1 MADTASLT
9 AIQQHALFDIL
20 THHETYREISDFR
33 QPGAIQKYGPPFQ
46 DNLTTSDSPIL
57 QALLS
62 KFALKLPGLRD
73 VSPDFWKTRI
83 ADLIDE
89 LAQAELSESYDKGI
103 LGVRKTL
110 ATAISALIEYPARG
124 TLGGVPEKKDREKN
138 KKYDASNPDDVMRSW
153 HDALQEMVYGDLIDV
168 LFAKAAET
176 DDLTKHPSLVQ
187 AMHEFVVV
195 NLASLMHY
203 TLVLSPEGPTLL
215 RMISSVH
222 GMLPYTIIRQTLKI
236 GNVATMISAMMRV
249 VLAKASVSTV
259 TNWMGL
265 TSGADEGMNL
275 LQQIISQVLSWDK
288 RELKK
293 RAEKIEKDKSGP
305 PKEVLSEIRSWISDR
320 SRAEHEECRR
330 QSRDQNMS
338 IVAVIMATSSHSIEM
353 KEDQH
358 AKALEYLAFQLGVR
372 DRQEIIRVMCHRNP
386 DHLSAGVR
394 DGVDAYTPMIRH
406 VHQAVNLSDTV
417 WDFER
422 FLTDMLKMS
431 KPSGNKGEEK
441 PPSVED
447 YVDLLHR
454 HQSSSHKFLHQVA
467 ENGKEVMGWW
477 KEYVHTA
484 AAQFKVDEAPPK
496 TDSLL
501 PDKIAT
507 GGIQPALATAFTNL
521 TSSEQE
527 EVLAELTA
535 WSTYL
540 NDLHAAS
547 ATRIASVI
555 KRSGSTPYGPGAY
568 LARWQ
573 QLLDSTVITPGK
585 AKGRVRYG
593 GSKSVKEEAR
603 KDIEGNEAGFVTEE
617 QAEKAI
623 GRDGVEVPDVARTV
637 ELLGGRFREV
647 IAGG

>member
-1 MADTASLT
+1 MAQTNGLT
-9 AIQQHALFDIL
+9 ATQQHALFDIL
-20 THHETYREISDFR
+20 THHETYQEISDFR
-33 QPGAIQKYGPPFQ
+33 QPGVIAEYGPPFQ
-46 DNLTTSDSPIL
+46 DSLSVSDSPIL

-62 KFALKLPGLRD
+62 KFILKLPGLRD
-73 VSPDFWKTRI
+73 VSKDFWQTRV

-89 LAQAELSESYDKGI
+89 LAQAELSESYDKGV

-124 TLGGVPEKKDREKN
+124 TLGGVPEKKDREKRE
-138 KKYDASNPDDVMRSW
+138 YDTSNPDDVMRSW
-153 HDALQEMVYGDLIDV
+153 HDALQEMVYGDLVDV

-176 DDLTKHPSLVQ
+176 DDLNKHPSLVR

-195 NLASLMHY
+195 NIASLMHY

-215 RMISSVH
+215 RMISTVH
-222 GMLPYTIIRQTLKI
+222 SMLPYTIIRQTLKI
-236 GNVATMISAMMRV
+236 GNVATMISAMMRI

-293 RAEKIEKDKSGP
+293 RAEKIEKDKNGP
-305 PKEVLSEIRSWISDR
+305 PKEVLTELRSWITDR

-330 QSRDQNMS
+330 QSKDQGMS

-353 KEDQH
+353 NDDQH
-358 AKALEYLAFQLGVR
+358 AMALEYLSFQLGVR
-372 DRQEIIRVMCHRNP
+372 DRQEIIRVMCRRNP
-386 DHLSAGVR
+386 DHLTAGVR

-431 KPSGNKGEEK
+431 KATGTKGSEK

-454 HQSSSHKFLHQVA
+454 HQASSHKFLHQVA
-467 ENGKEVMGWW
+467 KNGKEVTGWW
-477 KEYVHTA
+477 KEYVRMA
-484 AAQFKVDEAPPK
+484 VAQFKPDEAGAAGSPREAMASAFNK
-496 TDSLL
+496 L
-501 PDKIAT
+501 PA
-507 GGIQPALATAFTNL
+507 
-521 TSSEQE
+521 SEQK
-527 EVLAELTA
+527 EVQAELDA
-535 WSTYL
+535 WSSYL
-540 NDLHAAS
+540 DNLHAAS
-547 ATRIASVI
+547 ATRVASII
-555 KRSGSTPYGPGAY
+555 KRTGSTPYGPGAY

-573 QLLDSTVITPGK
+573 QLLDATVITPGTV
-585 AKGRVRYG
+585 KGQVRYG
-593 GSKSVKEEAR
+593 GSKSVKEDTR
-603 KDIEGNEAGFVTEE
+603 KDLVEGEQVGAVSEA

-623 GRDGVEVPDVARTV
+623 NSAGGDIEVPDVGRTV
-637 ELLGGRFREV
+637 ELLGAKFREI
-647 IAGG
+647 IAGA